1 LERGRPTAIVVFEDT
16 WRRPG
21 YDRLEEFPA
30 VTRLLARDY
39 TLAVNGDGYRI
50 YARRAYS

>member
-1 LERGRPTAIVVFEDT
+1 MVFEDT

-39 TLAVNGDGYRI
+39 ILAVDGDGFRI